1 MHSTLKMRLLFSS
14 LTAVLVTVITLVGLT
29 TYFIRHHALIDTQEK
44 IDQLAITFAGGV
56 GQWMED
62 KKSNI
67 SSLKSIIEADPE
79 VNVRLHLLQTQNAA
93 RFGSTFFGS
102 EAGVMMYQDAAL
114 DNANLDPRTR
124 PWYLDAKAAGTIAI
138 TAPYISSSLK
148 KQVVTIAEPV
158 MVSGRLHGVVA
169 ANLTIEQLTDAVLK
183 LKVPG
188 DGYGIMVQKTGLI
201 ISHPDKALN
210 EKQITDI
217 DRSFT
222 LPWLAQTM
230 GTATLTEH
238 KLDGATKLVYTTA
251 IPHTDWALIFVM
263 GKQEIMAQSTGLAW
277 IMSFAGGAL
286 MILFGIILIA
296 IFKLQFRDLER
307 VAQALNNIAEGE
319 GDLTVSI
326 KTASQHDEIGILASG
341 FNRFVSRLHGM
352 ISRMHDIAGQ
362 LEVQAKSSSNSAMQT
377 SQRIEVQQD
386 EVTMVA
392 TAVTEM
398 AAATEEIASNADHT
412 AQTAQDA
419 VGLSEHGKQQVTKSQ
434 TSIRDLAH
442 EVETAG
448 TIIGELNAHSQKISS
463 ILSTISGIAE
473 QTNLLALNAAI
484 EAARAGDQG
493 RGFAVVADEVRV
505 LSQRTHSST
514 QEIQTMIETLQQT
527 AAKAVKSM
535 TQSHQMAE
543 TSVSDAHSASESLVK
558 ISQAIHE
565 ISGMAI
571 QIATAAEEQ
580 TSVTSE
586 INRNTESIRTV
597 SESLSTEAQ
606 AAKAQAQ
613 ELANLAASLQQ
624 EVGRFKL

>member
-1 MHSTLKMRLLFSS
+1 MHSTLKMRLLLSS
-14 LTAVLVTVITLVGLT
+14 LAAVLVTVITLVGLT

-44 IDQLAITFAGGV
+44 IDQLAVTFAGGV
-56 GQWMED
+56 GQWMDD
-62 KKSNI
+62 KKNNI
-67 SSLKSIIEADPE
+67 SSLKSTIEADPGI
-79 VNVRLHLLQTQNAA
+79 NVRLHLLQTQNAA

-124 PWYLDAKAAGTIAI
+124 PWYLDAKTAGTIAI

-158 MVSGRLHGVVA
+158 RVSGQLYGVVA

-188 DGYGIMVQKTGLI
+188 KGYGIMVQKSGLI

-210 EKQITDI
+210 EKQLTDI
-217 DRSFT
+217 NSSFT
-222 LPWLAQTM
+222 QPWLAQTM
-230 GTATLTEH
+230 GTSTLTEH
-238 KLDGATKLVYTTA
+238 TLDGATKLVYTTA
-251 IPHTDWALIFVM
+251 IPNTDWALIFVM

-277 IMSFAGGAL
+277 IMSGAGGAL
-286 MILFGIILIA
+286 IILFGIILIA

-307 VAQALNNIAEGE
+307 VAQALNDIAEGE

-326 KTASQHDEIGILASG
+326 KTANQHDEIGILASG

-362 LEVQAKSSSNSAMQT
+362 LESQAKSSSQSAMQT

-398 AAATEEIASNADHT
+398 AAATEEIAGNADHT
-412 AQTAQDA
+412 AQTAHDA
-419 VGLSEHGKQQVTKSQ
+419 VGLSEHGKQQVSKSQ
-434 TSIRDLAH
+434 ISIRELAD
-442 EVETAG
+442 EVETAS

-535 TQSHQMAE
+535 TQSHKMAE
-543 TSVSDAHSASESLVK
+543 TSVGDARSASDSLVK
-558 ISQAIHE
+558 ISQAIQE

-606 AAKAQAQ
+606 TAKAQAQ

>member
-14 LTAVLVTVITLVGLT
+14 LAAVLVTVITLVGLT

-44 IDQLAITFAGGV
+44 IDQLATTFAGGV

-67 SSLKSIIEADPE
+67 SSLKSTIEADPE

-158 MVSGRLHGVVA
+158 MVSGQLYGVVA
-169 ANLTIEQLTDAVLK
+169 ANLTIEQLTDAVLQ

-188 DGYGIMVQKTGLI
+188 DGYGIMVQKSGLI
-201 ISHPDKALN
+201 ISHPNKALN

-217 DRSFT
+217 DNSFT
-222 LPWLAQTM
+222 LPWLAQNM

-238 KLDGATKLVYTTA
+238 TLDGATKLVYTTA

-326 KTASQHDEIGILASG
+326 KTANQRDEIGVLASG

-362 LEVQAKSSSNSAMQT
+362 LEIQAKSSSNSAMQT

-386 EVTMVA
+386 EITMVA

-398 AAATEEIASNADHT
+398 AAATEEIAGNADHT
-412 AQTAQDA
+412 AQTAQSA
-419 VGLSEHGKQQVTKSQ
+419 VGLSEDGKQQVTKSQ

-448 TIIGELNAHSQKISS
+448 AIIAELNTHSQKISS

-558 ISQAIHE
+558 ISQAIQE

-613 ELANLAASLQQ
+613 ELANLAALLQQ

>member
-1 MHSTLKMRLLFSS
+1 MHTTLKMRLLFSS
-14 LTAVLVTVITLVGLT
+14 LAAVLVTVITLVGLT

-67 SSLKSIIEADPE
+67 SSLKSTIEADPE

-158 MVSGRLHGVVA
+158 MVSGHLYGVVA
-169 ANLTIEQLTDAVLK
+169 ANLTIEQLTDAVLQ

-201 ISHPDKALN
+201 ISHPNKALN

-217 DRSFT
+217 DNSLT

-230 GTATLTEH
+230 STATLTEH
-238 KLDGATKLVYTTA
+238 TLDGARKLVYTTA

-362 LEVQAKSSSNSAMQT
+362 LEIQAKSSSNSAMQT

-398 AAATEEIASNADHT
+398 AAATEEIAGNADHT

-442 EVETAG
+442 EVETAS

>member
-14 LTAVLVTVITLVGLT
+14 LAAVLVTVITLVGLT

-67 SSLKSIIEADPE
+67 SSLKSTIEADPE

-158 MVSGRLHGVVA
+158 MVSGRLYGVVA

-201 ISHPDKALN
+201 ISHPNKALN

-217 DRSFT
+217 DNSFT
-222 LPWLAQTM
+222 QPWLAQTM

-238 KLDGATKLVYTTA
+238 TLDGASKLVYTTA

-362 LEVQAKSSSNSAMQT
+362 LEIQAKSSSNSAMQT

-398 AAATEEIASNADHT
+398 AAATEEIAGNADHT

-442 EVETAG
+442 EVETAS

>member
-14 LTAVLVTVITLVGLT
+14 LAAVLVTVITLVGLT

-102 EAGVMMYQDAAL
+102 EAGVMSYHDAAL
-114 DNANLDPRTR
+114 DNAKLDPRTR
-124 PWYLDAKAAGTIAI
+124 PWYMDAKAAGTIAI

-210 EKQITDI
+210 EKQIADI
-217 DRSFT
+217 NSSFT

-230 GTATLTEH
+230 GIATLTEH
-238 KLDGATKLVYTTA
+238 TLDGATKLVYTTA

-362 LEVQAKSSSNSAMQT
+362 LEIQAKSSSNSAMQT

-442 EVETAG
+442 EVETAS

-606 AAKAQAQ
+606 VAKAQAQ